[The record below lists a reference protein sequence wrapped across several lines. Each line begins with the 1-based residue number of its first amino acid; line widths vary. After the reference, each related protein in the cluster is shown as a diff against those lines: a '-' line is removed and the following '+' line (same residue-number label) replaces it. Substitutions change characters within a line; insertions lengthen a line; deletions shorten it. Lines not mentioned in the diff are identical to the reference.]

1 LFLSREGKKKL
12 KKALLSLSML
22 ITQRK
27 KQLVK
32 TLGPEQGKR
41 LTHLH
46 ATGVTLQILEGTA
59 PLFVD
64 LIRLE
69 GGMAIRRDAGWG
81 SRFFGWSDDELGQV
95 TFELDEAAG
104 QGHIFWQQADQ
115 KLTFGFQ
122 AERWKEVE
130 AFFSVYQVIARED
143 ESRLPLSDEKRLHD
157 LLGKS
162 GTTPDTD
169 PAWGRFLWW
178 LGVVL
183 LLGFLYIMIR
193 WLWQDEGAESYF
205 LWRTLAILGVLG
217 IGYFFLQPGAK
228 HRQKDART
236 ALEQDARPPVLYL
249 RSFMDDE
256 ADSQD
261 TPPMINPLGKMISDE
276 QLLVDA
282 LKAVGPVICLGRQ
295 GEELP
300 PLGAHRQYVADDHWQ
315 TTIQT
320 AMQVASLVCFRL
332 NTTPNL
338 LWELR
343 EARRLVTPHRLLFYV
358 PPMGIAECQTLQQF
372 LQTALGDDYTW
383 PDLAPDSFWA
393 PDADWRLSRVDE
405 VGLALGRQVNTYKR
419 LKQHLTQ
426 NIV

>member
-143 ESRLPLSDEKRLHD
+143 ESRVPLSDEKRLHD

-300 PLGAHRQYVADDHWQ
+300 PLGAHRQYVADDHEQ
-315 TTIQT
+315 QLFIRNGLGCLGFQIQPVHQSFQST
-320 AMQVASLVCFRL
+320 GLQKRHGRLARGQIIQPRSGREMPENQGVLGFPAIDQINGVAVKDAHIHVQVGFLVNFVHQGLDQFHQFGPLQKRIRQGHGA
-332 NTTPNL
+332 N
-338 LWELR
+338 
-343 EARRLVTPHRLLFYV
+343 AQLV
-358 PPMGIAECQTLQQF
+358 
-372 LQTALGDDYTW
+372 
-383 PDLAPDSFWA
+383 
-393 PDADWRLSRVDE
+393 
-405 VGLALGRQVNTYKR
+405 
-419 LKQHLTQ
+419 
-426 NIV
+426 